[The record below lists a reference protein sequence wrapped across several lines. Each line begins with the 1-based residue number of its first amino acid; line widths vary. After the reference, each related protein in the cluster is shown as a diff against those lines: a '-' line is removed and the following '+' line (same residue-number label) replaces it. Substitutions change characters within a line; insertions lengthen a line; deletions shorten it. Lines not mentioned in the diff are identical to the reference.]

1 MKNIIAIIVV
11 AIVVNILAYLFVEAW
26 DKECQIREQRQ
37 QKYFNMLLQERAANE
52 RR

>member
-26 DKECQIREQRQ
+26 DKECLILEQRGAAYQ
-37 QKYFNMLLQERAANE
+37 RMLENR
-52 RR
+52 